1 MTSFESLDATFAT
14 LDNIYEYLSKK
25 FKKLYIINSDNLRY
39 FPIEKKIVFPKNI
52 KNRSKRIIFI
62 KHKR

>member
-39 FPIEKKIVFPKNI
+39 FPIEKKNSF
-52 KNRSKRIIFI
+52 SK
-62 KHKR
+62 KYKK